1 MHTKASEIFRSFL
14 FLKYSEVFYY
24 RTVKEKKNNQIE
36 TQKIFTTLL
45 QKKSYFFCN
54 FEFCI
59 LHSAFRKM
67 DIKAY
72 IASQLNEE
80 QTNAALHTDTSSLI
94 IAGAWSWKTRV
105 LTYKIA
111 YLMRGKK
118 IPITRILSVT
128 FTNKAA
134 NEMRE
139 RLIKI
144 SWEIANIGT
153 VKKEKEN
160 TGDSIDDFLQS
171 IEQSAPATKKDLLQ
185 PQDTKWIWTFH
196 SIFLK
201 ILKEDIEKLERKY
214 TKNFWIL
221 DTNETQSV
229 IKDILKRMNLQDTY
243 KVNEIKGFIS
253 TQKNNWIE
261 AKMFISTSKSDYDQ
275 HMGQIYEEYQK
286 TLEKAN
292 ALDFDDL
299 LMLPYLLFKKSKET
313 LTKRQNK
320 FDFILVDEAQDTN
333 WIQFELMKML
343 TGGGAN
349 ITMIGDDFQSIYG
362 RRWALMENFLNV
374 KRYRPDIQMF
384 KLQINYR
391 SRPHI
396 VQAGNAIIKNN
407 VNQYEKEI
415 VPNRTGDD
423 KITIF
428 SHGSEMDEAANIVDM
443 IKKMKEWS
451 KIKSRWNVAIL
462 YRTNA
467 QSSPFEQLFLQ
478 EGIPYKVYGAFKF
491 FERKEVKDIISY
503 IKNLLNPV
511 DSISLKR
518 IINIPNRKIWKTT
531 LEGLE
536 EQAIIQNITL
546 MDVLAQAVQ
555 DAPAVKVTPQAK
567 KWIKEFLDTMI
578 SLQEYM
584 KDHSASETVDIL
596 VKKIKYRDYLI
607 KEEWSENAADE
618 KFENVGQIIN
628 MAEKYV
634 EKGEDAL
641 RQFLEEI
648 ALLSDISENEQWDID
663 AVKLMTVHSSKWLE
677 FPVVF
682 ICGLEDYV
690 FPLGNAMMEPKLLE
704 EERRLMY
711 VAVTRA
717 KDILFLSHAQSRMTR
732 WQTKSNPPSRFIDEI
747 PAELIK
753 KFDLWWDMNPS
764 RWPNIDEWDTVKH
777 KLFGTGYVLEI
788 RNNLAIVKFHNPK
801 FWVRKIETRFLQVI

>member
-1 MHTKASEIFRSFL
+1 
-14 FLKYSEVFYY
+14 
-24 RTVKEKKNNQIE
+24 
-36 TQKIFTTLL
+36 
-45 QKKSYFFCN
+45 
-54 FEFCI
+54 
-59 LHSAFRKM
+59 M
-67 DIKAY
+67 DIKEY

-80 QTNAALHTDTSSLI
+80 QTKAALHTDTSSLI
-94 IAGAWSWKTRV
+94 IAWAGSWKTRV

-111 YLMRGKK
+111 YLIRGKQ
-118 IPITRILSVT
+118 IPITRVLAVT

-134 NEMRE
+134 NEMKE
-139 RLIKI
+139 RLMKI
-144 SWEIANIGT
+144 SKEISAAKREKT
-153 VKKEKEN
+153 QKKETIE
-160 TGDSIDDFLQS
+160 GDSIADFLES
-171 IEQSAPATKKDLLQ
+171 IKENDEVRTPDHFHTTTSLKR
-185 PQDTKWIWTFH
+185 IGTFH

-201 ILKEDIEKLERKY
+201 ILKEDIDKLERKY

-229 IKDILKRMNLQDTY
+229 IKDILKRMNLQDVY
-243 KVNEIKGFIS
+243 KVNEVKGFIS
-253 TQKNNWIE
+253 TQKNNGVE
-261 AKMFISTSKSDYDQ
+261 AKMYISNSKSDYDQ

-286 TLEKAN
+286 ALEKAN
-292 ALDFDDL
+292 SLDFDDL
-299 LMLPYLLFKKSKET
+299 LLLPYLLFKKSKET
-313 LTKRQNK
+313 LTKRENK
-320 FDFILVDEAQDTN
+320 FAYILVDEAQDTN
-333 WIQFELMKML
+333 RIQFELMKMF
-343 TGGGAN
+343 TGNGAN

-374 KRYRPDIQMF
+374 KKYRPDIQMF

-391 SRPHI
+391 SKPHI
-396 VQAGNAIIKNN
+396 VQASNHIIKHN
-407 VNQYEKEI
+407 VNQYQKEI
-415 VPNRTGDD
+415 IPHRTGDD

-443 IKKMKEWS
+443 IKKMKEWA
-451 KIKSRWNVAIL
+451 KIKSRWNIAIL

-503 IKNLLNPV
+503 IKHLLNPA

-518 IINIPNRKIWKTT
+518 ILNIPNRKIWKTT
-531 LEGLE
+531 IDTLE
-536 EQAIIQNITL
+536 EQAIIQNLTL
-546 MDVLAQAVQ
+546 NDILHETIK
-555 DAPAVKVTPQAK
+555 DTTSIKTTPQAR
-567 KWIKEFLDTMI
+567 KWIVEFLETMKAI
-578 SLQEYM
+578 KTHMQ
-584 KDHSASETVDIL
+584 DHTATETIDLL
-596 VKKIKYRDYLI
+596 VKKIKYRDYLV
-607 KEEWSENAADE
+607 KEEWSDTAADE

-677 FPVVF
+677 FPIVF
-682 ICGLEDYV
+682 VCGLEDYV
-690 FPLGNAMMEPKLLE
+690 FPLWNAMMEPKLLE

-717 KDILFLSHAQSRMTR
+717 KDVLFLSHAHSRMTR
-732 WQTKSNPPSRFIDEI
+732 WQTKNNPPSRFLDEI

-753 KFDLWWDMNPS
+753 KFDLWWEADTS
-764 RWPNIDEWDTVKH
+764 RGPQVDEGDTVKH

-788 RNNLAIVKFHNPK
+788 WNHLAIVKFHNPK
-801 FWVRKIETRFLQVI
+801 FWVRKIECRFLEVI

>member
-1 MHTKASEIFRSFL
+1 
-14 FLKYSEVFYY
+14 
-24 RTVKEKKNNQIE
+24 
-36 TQKIFTTLL
+36 
-45 QKKSYFFCN
+45 
-54 FEFCI
+54 
-59 LHSAFRKM
+59 M
-67 DIKAY
+67 DIKTY
-72 IASQLNEE
+72 IAEQLNEE
-80 QTNAALHTDTSSLI
+80 QTKAALHTETSGLI
-94 IAGAWSWKTRV
+94 IAGAGSWKTRV

-111 YLMRGKK
+111 YLIRGKD
-118 IPITRILSVT
+118 ISITRILAVT

-144 SWEIANIGT
+144 SKEISAIKTDAAPKNMEI
-153 VKKEKEN
+153 

-171 IEQSAPATKKDLLQ
+171 IETASPSTSYLL
-185 PQDTKWIWTFH
+185 PPTSLKRIGTFH

-201 ILKEDIEKLERKY
+201 ILKEDIDKLERKY
-214 TKNFWIL
+214 TKNFGIL
-221 DTNETQSV
+221 DTNETQTA
-229 IKDILKRMNLQDTY
+229 IKDILKRMNLQDVY

-253 TQKNNWIE
+253 IQKNNGVE
-261 AKMFISTSKSDYDQ
+261 PKMFLSNSKSDYDQ

-286 TLEKAN
+286 ALEKAN
-292 ALDFDDL
+292 SLDFDDL
-299 LMLPYLLFKKSKET
+299 LMLPYLLFKKNKET

-333 WIQFELMKML
+333 RIQFELMKMM
-343 TGGGAN
+343 TGWWAN

-391 SRPHI
+391 SKPHI
-396 VQAGNAIIKNN
+396 VQAGNHIIKHN
-407 VNQYEKEI
+407 VNQYQKEI
-415 VPNRTGDD
+415 IPHRTGED

-443 IKKMKEWS
+443 IKKMKEGN
-451 KIKSRWNVAIL
+451 KIKSRGNIAIL

-503 IKNLLNPV
+503 IKQLLNPA

-518 IINIPNRKIWKTT
+518 ILNIPNRKIWKTT
-531 LEGLE
+531 LDGLE
-536 EQAIIQNITL
+536 EHAIIQNVTL
-546 MDVLAQAVQ
+546 IDILGQVAQNS
-555 DAPAVKVTPQAK
+555 PTIKVTPQAK
-567 KWIKEFLDTMI
+567 KGIQEYLHTMI
-578 SLQEYM
+578 ALQEYM
-584 KDHSASETVDIL
+584 KDNTASATIETLI
-596 VKKIKYRDYLI
+596 KKIKYRDYLI
-607 KEEWSENAADE
+607 KEEGSETIADE
-618 KFENVGQIIN
+618 KFENIGQIIN

-641 RQFLEEI
+641 RQFLEEV
-648 ALLSDISENEQWDID
+648 ALLSDISENEQGDID
-663 AVKLMTVHSSKWLE
+663 AVKLMTVHSSKGLE
-677 FPVVF
+677 FPIVF
-682 ICGLEDYV
+682 VCGLEDYV

-717 KDILFLSHAQSRMTR
+717 KDILFLSHAHSRMTR
-732 WQTKSNPPSRFIDEI
+732 GQTKNNPPSRFLDEI
-747 PAELIK
+747 PEELKK
-753 KFDLWWDMNPS
+753 KFDLGWEAS
-764 RWPNIDEWDTVKH
+764 TKWPNIEEGDIVKH
-777 KLFGTGYVLEI
+777 KLFGTWYVLEV
-788 RNNLAIVKFHNPK
+788 RNNLAIVKFHNSK
-801 FWVRKIETRFLQVI
+801 FWVRKIEMRFLQVV